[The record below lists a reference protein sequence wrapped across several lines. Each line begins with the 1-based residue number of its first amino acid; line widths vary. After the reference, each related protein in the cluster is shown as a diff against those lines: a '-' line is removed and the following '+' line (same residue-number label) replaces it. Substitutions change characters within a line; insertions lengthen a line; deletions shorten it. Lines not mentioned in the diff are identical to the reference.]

1 MKSVSQQLIRNTN
14 LKRLY
19 NCVFSERG
27 ISRAAL
33 ARRTGLSR
41 TAVSD
46 LTDDLTQRGFLYD
59 SGTGASPGVG
69 RNPNCLELC
78 QGNYYVLVFEWE
90 KAAVQAHLVDI
101 SGSCT
106 LHRSISRGSED
117 SYIELCGDFLESGLT
132 GKEAPGGELLGL
144 CFVLPAMIDPER
156 EEVFSTTFSLEQDGG
171 GQGVIA
177 ALRKRFAGY
186 TVAVLNDTACAAY
199 AEKIYTRITEKDFA
213 FIRFSQGIGAALFVG
228 NRLLGGACASH
239 VQFGHVSIS
248 PLGPPCPC
256 GGRGCLELML
266 AEETLPGRLHR
277 KGTFSYQELGD
288 AARYGDAEAER
299 VIRDLARE
307 FSIALS
313 SLICLTRPSL
323 IVLGGNAR
331 YLGELFPEEIR
342 KSLLESGFRKMTEN
356 LVLRYSRLGEGACC
370 YGAMKYFFDC
380 HFQFLPD
387 GKNTFFVG

>member
-117 SYIELCGDFLESGLT
+117 SYIEL
-132 GKEAPGGELLGL
+132 
-144 CFVLPAMIDPER
+144 
-156 EEVFSTTFSLEQDGG
+156 
-171 GQGVIA
+171 
-177 ALRKRFAGY
+177 
-186 TVAVLNDTACAAY
+186 
-199 AEKIYTRITEKDFA
+199 
-213 FIRFSQGIGAALFVG
+213 
-228 NRLLGGACASH
+228 
-239 VQFGHVSIS
+239 
-248 PLGPPCPC
+248 
-256 GGRGCLELML
+256 
-266 AEETLPGRLHR
+266 
-277 KGTFSYQELGD
+277 
-288 AARYGDAEAER
+288 
-299 VIRDLARE
+299 
-307 FSIALS
+307 
-313 SLICLTRPSL
+313 
-323 IVLGGNAR
+323 
-331 YLGELFPEEIR
+331 
-342 KSLLESGFRKMTEN
+342 
-356 LVLRYSRLGEGACC
+356 
-370 YGAMKYFFDC
+370 
-380 HFQFLPD
+380 
-387 GKNTFFVG
+387 